1 MRKTGKAMIF
11 DEPGKP
17 LRPAEFALPTL
28 EAGEA
33 LVRVTCSTLC
43 GSDVGTFFGRRTAPT
58 PTILGHEI
66 IGHIEWLAQVAPP
79 RDWRGKALAVGDRV
93 TWTVAANCEIC
104 FYCKNGL
111 PQKCESLFKYGHQR
125 VSHSH
130 PFSGGLAEYCHLA
143 PGTAILK
150 VADALPDEIACPV
163 NCATATVAAG
173 FRLAGLSVAGASVL
187 VIGAGMLGLMATAMA
202 RSGGARE
209 VIVCDVQADRLEQAR
224 RFGAT
229 QVFRVGEASE
239 VLEGIIAEATDG
251 RGVDLAMDLTGVAD
265 AMELSLAQLRI
276 GGVCIWIGAVHPARP
291 IALNAET
298 VVRRMTKIVG
308 VHNYAPEDLATALAF
323 TEAHAEAFPF
333 AELVSQSFPLEQ
345 ANEAFAAAHTSG
357 AYRVAVK
364 P

>member
-1 MRKTGKAMIF
+1 MNETGKAMIF
-11 DEPGKP
+11 DGPGKP
-17 LRPAEFALPTL
+17 LRPAEFVLPTL
-28 EAGEA
+28 AKGEA

-66 IGHIEWLAQVAPP
+66 IGCVERLAEVDPP
-79 RDWRGKALAVGDRV
+79 RDWHGEALAMGDRV
-93 TWTVAANCEIC
+93 TWTVAANCGVC

-111 PQKCESLFKYGHQR
+111 PQKCERLFKYGHER
-125 VSHSH
+125 VSDDH

-150 VADALPDEIACPV
+150 VADTLPDEIACPV

-173 FRLAGLSVAGASVL
+173 FRVAGMPVDGGSVL

-202 RSGGARE
+202 RSDGARE
-209 VIVCDVQADRLEQAR
+209 VIVCDVQEGRLEQAR
-224 RFGAT
+224 CFGAT
-229 QVFRVGEASE
+229 RVFRVGESPE
-239 VLEGIIAEATDG
+239 VLEEMVAEASDG
-251 RGVDLAMDLTGVAD
+251 RGIDLAMDLTGVAN
-265 AMELSLAQLRI
+265 AMELSLAHLRI
-276 GGVCIWIGAVHPARP
+276 GGACVWIGAVHPSRP
-291 IALNAET
+291 IPLDAET
-298 VVRRMTKIVG
+298 LVRRMTKIVG

-323 TEAHAEAFPF
+323 TETHAGAFPF
-333 AELVSQSFPLEQ
+333 SELVSRSFPLEQ
-345 ANEAFAAAHTSG
+345 ANEAFEAAQASG